1 MQNGQNG
8 KNRPDGTSKNGEK
21 NDMTGD
27 EKGKARKEQTHNPIL
42 R

>member
-1 MQNGQNG
+1 MA
-8 KNRPDGTSKNGEK
+8 KTDRMERVRNGEK